1 MTGAALRGHCT
12 RANVTRANHLATDT
26 SFAPATAS
34 ADRTGPVR
42 VVGFEALYEQHFD
55 FVWRTVRYLGVPDAS
70 VDDAV
75 QDTFLVAHR
84 RLADFEARSSPR
96 TWLFA
101 IALRVVSDHRRSQRR
116 RGRLHDE
123 LKSAPS
129 AEPNTPHDHAE
140 RAQARS
146 MLLGALARLSE
157 QQRAVFVLSEL
168 EQMSAPEIVQA
179 LDVNLNTVYS
189 RLRAARREFERAVRA
204 RAQRGTPEGPQ

>member
-1 MTGAALRGHCT
+1 MTKAVASGHSSGAEVSQAQNMASSQPATPADQVAGRAAALR
-12 RANVTRANHLATDT
+12 
-26 SFAPATAS
+26 
-34 ADRTGPVR
+34 
-42 VVGFEALYEQHFD
+42 FEQLYETHFD

-123 LKSAPS
+123 LRNVAP
-129 AEPNTPHDHAE
+129 ALPQTPLE
-140 RAQARS
+140 QIEKAQARRIV
-146 MLLGALARLSE
+146 LAALEGLSE
-157 QQRAVFVLSEL
+157 DQRAVFVLSEL
-168 EQMSAPEIVQA
+168 EQMTAPEIMQT

-189 RLRAARREFERAVRA
+189 RLRAARREFTKALRAWG
-204 RAQRGTPEGPQ
+204 QRSVGGEHG